1 MGPDDLQ
8 FSARQMNFIYANQG
22 VKEDLSNPI
31 RRTEPHESRMR
42 ESGFLSFFLSPRGKY
57 SAFVL
62 APDLSFQLVQ

>member
-8 FSARQMNFIYANQG
+8 FSAQQMNFICANQG
-22 VKEDLSNPI
+22 VREDLSNPI

-42 ESGFLSFFLSPRGKY
+42 EFGFLSPRGKY